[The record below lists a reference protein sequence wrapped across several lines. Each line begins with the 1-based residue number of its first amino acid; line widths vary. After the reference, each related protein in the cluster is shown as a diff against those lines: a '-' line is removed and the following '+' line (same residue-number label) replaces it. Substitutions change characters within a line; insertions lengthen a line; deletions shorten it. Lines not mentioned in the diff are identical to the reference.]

1 MQCPTATQGPA
12 PVRDAAVRVPQVL
25 QVLQVLQVA
34 QVPAA
39 EPGQLFARM
48 TRVQAVPTG

>member
-1 MQCPTATQGPA
+1 MRCPTATQGLA

-25 QVLQVLQVA
+25 QVLQVA

-39 EPGQLFARM
+39 EAGQVFARM
-48 TRVQAVPTG
+48 THVQAVPTG